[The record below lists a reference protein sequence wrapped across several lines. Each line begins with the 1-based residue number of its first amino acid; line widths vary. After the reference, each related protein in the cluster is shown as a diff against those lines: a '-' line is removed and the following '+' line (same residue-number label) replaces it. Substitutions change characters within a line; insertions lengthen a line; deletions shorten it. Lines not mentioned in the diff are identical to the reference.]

1 MNSYKCVHVKASYFK
16 LRFELMRSS
25 YTAWCHQLF
34 SYSRMTII
42 IRLPS
47 VKSTSTAVNS
57 HADYSISLKLSK
69 FYHQKF
75 RVTLYAWHIYPE
87 TMQQRMFSALFCEVF
102 MWKLFRQFLLTTL
115 IARHYCRFNHLKS
128 EHENLRRLVTNATMI
143 YNVSFSL
150 PRSVWTLKYREIT
163 CSRYKCSTGFIF
175 IIVANFS
182 KHSAH

>member
-1 MNSYKCVHVKASYFK
+1 MVLPVDFIRQNDNHIYDCLRVKVPRLQLIAMQTTLLGLK
-16 LRFELMRSS
+16 SS
-25 YTAWCHQLF
+25 E
-34 SYSRMTII
+34 
-42 IRLPS
+42 
-47 VKSTSTAVNS
+47 
-57 HADYSISLKLSK
+57 

-75 RVTLYAWHIYPE
+75 KVTLYAWHIYPE

-150 PRSVWTLKYREIT
+150 PRSVWTLKYQEIT
-163 CSRYKCSTGFIF
+163 CSRYKCSTGFMF